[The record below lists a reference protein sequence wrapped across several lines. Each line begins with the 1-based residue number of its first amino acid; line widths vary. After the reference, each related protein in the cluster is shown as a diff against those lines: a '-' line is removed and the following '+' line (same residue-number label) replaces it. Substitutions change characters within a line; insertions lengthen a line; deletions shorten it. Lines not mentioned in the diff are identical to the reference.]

1 MAQPHLQD
9 LVVEDTRVEE
19 DVVAGEDA
27 EVEELVLDAEV
38 EDLVLELDAAEED
51 QIADGAALLLT
62 NSPPKILVLVLGI
75 DLTTIPPKILVL
87 VLGIDLTTIPLH
99 SLHQTAF
106 SKKSHFLSQLHE

>member
-75 DLTTIPPKILVL
+75 DLTTIP
-87 VLGIDLTTIPLH
+87 LH